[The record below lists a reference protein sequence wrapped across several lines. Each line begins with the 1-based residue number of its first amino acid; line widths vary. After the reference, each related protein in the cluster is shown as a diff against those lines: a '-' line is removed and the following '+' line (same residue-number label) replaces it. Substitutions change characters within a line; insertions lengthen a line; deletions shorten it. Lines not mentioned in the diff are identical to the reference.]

1 MFDKKYA
8 YHYLVAIGV
17 LGLASYFGD
26 KIKQG
31 LSTDEEENELI
42 RKYLLN
48 ESPLYGMNRPK
59 LWIHSTYEINARKW
73 KDFMS
78 RNTTDLNQPYI
89 HQTIR
94 TIINHCG
101 SDFNIC
107 LIDDESF
114 SKLIP
119 NWSVNIASMAEPHKS
134 QYRNIAI
141 TQVLYLYGGIIVP
154 NSFVC
159 MKNLLPLYAE
169 TAEGHPFIGEGI
181 NRTVSNSNFG
191 PTIKFMGARKGCPAI
206 KKMLDEG
213 LGQGIGKNSGQ
224 NSATVGGH
232 FTVEPKFVGSLEK
245 WILSSGLFT
254 IVNGKLIG
262 TKTKK
267 GKPILLEDLMGENY
281 LDLDNDAYGIIVPG
295 DEILMRTKY
304 EWFAVL
310 PTEQL
315 LKANPIIMKYIMSA
329 HVDESFGGEQRSV
342 STI

>member
-31 LSTDEEENELI
+31 LSSNDEENELI

-59 LWIHSTYEINARKW
+59 LWIHSTYEVNARKW

-119 NWSVNIASMAEPHKS
+119 NWPHNLASMAEPHRS
-134 QYRNIAI
+134 QYRDQALL
-141 TQVLYLYGGIIVP
+141 QVLYLYGGIIVP

-159 MKNLLPLYAE
+159 LKNLLPLYAE
-169 TAEGHPFIGEGI
+169 TSEGHPFIGECI
-181 NRTVSNSNFG
+181 SRTNTNSPNQPFG
-191 PTIKFMGARKGCPAI
+191 PCNKFMGARKGCSVI
-206 KKMLDEG
+206 KNLIDNNKQSLS
-213 LGQGIGKNSGQ
+213 N
-224 NSATVGGH
+224 GH
-232 FTVEPKFVGSLEK
+232 FTSEPKFLGTTGFTST
-245 WILSSGLFT
+245 FT
-254 IVNGKLIG
+254 IVDGKLIG

-281 LDLDNDAYGIIVPG
+281 LDLDPDAYGIMVPG

-315 LKANPIIMKYIMSA
+315 LKANPIIVKYMMSSQ
-329 HVDESFGGEQRSV
+329 VNESFIQKSV
-342 STI
+342 SSI

>member
-1 MFDKKYA
+1 MFDRKYA

-17 LGLASYFGD
+17 LGLASYYGD

-31 LSTDEEENELI
+31 LSTSDEEYDLI

-59 LWIHSTYEINARKW
+59 LWIHSKYEQNARKW

-94 TIINHCG
+94 TIINHCS

-114 SKLIP
+114 QKLIP
-119 NWSVNIASMAEPHKS
+119 NWSVNLASMAEPHKS
-134 QYRNIAI
+134 QQRDKGML
-141 TQVLYLYGGIIVP
+141 QLLYLYGGVVVP

-159 MKNLLPLYAE
+159 LKSLAPLYAE
-169 TAEGHPFIGEGI
+169 TAEGRPFVGEGI
-181 NRTVSNSNFG
+181 NRTTSSKNFA
-191 PTIKFMGARKGCPAI
+191 PTIQFMGARKGCPTI
-206 KKMLDEG
+206 KKMIDE
-213 LGQGIGKNSGQ
+213 IGDTN
-224 NSATVGGH
+224 GH
-232 FTVEPKFVGSLEK
+232 FTVEPKLVGSVEK
-245 WILSSGLFT
+245 LVFNNNFT
-254 IVNGKLIG
+254 VVDGKLIG
-262 TKTKK
+262 TKTKR
-267 GKPILLEDLMGENY
+267 GKPILLEDLMSENY
-281 LDLDNDAYGIIVPG
+281 LDLDPDAYGILIPG
-295 DEILMRTKY
+295 DEVLMRTKY

-315 LKANPIIMKYIMSA
+315 LKANLIIVKYMLSA
-329 HVDESFGGEQRSV
+329 HVDSVNAPKSV
-342 STI
+342 SSI